1 VAADPQWYRS
11 NSRISCN
18 SQRNDT
24 VGQNWSS
31 QLLSSFHKKQDVV
44 FVNCYLFSVW
54 LCSGN
59 SKLMFMFLSNRLLN
73 AGSRSNLALNVVDGA
88 GNPAC
93 DILEIAVDGI
103 YLNCG
108 KPPRLGR
115 SFIVTGSRIDWLIV
129 CNNPGTYYVS
139 FQNILVFLS
148 IWICNKTL
156 MIFFMTV
163 WC

>member
-1 VAADPQWYRS
+1 MTADAQWYMS

-18 SQRNDT
+18 SQRNYT
-24 VGQNWSS
+24 VGQSWSS
-31 QLLSSFHKKQDVV
+31 QLLSSFHKIQNVV
-44 FVNCYLFSVW
+44 FVNCYLFSIW
-54 LCSGN
+54 FCLGN
-59 SKLMFMFLSNRLLN
+59 SKLMVMFLSNRLLN
-73 AGSRSNLALNVVDGA
+73 SGSRSNLALNVVDGA

-103 YLNCG
+103 YLNFG

-115 SFIVTGSRIDWLIV
+115 SFIVPGSRMDWLIV

-156 MIFFMTV
+156 MNFFMTV
-163 WC
+163 